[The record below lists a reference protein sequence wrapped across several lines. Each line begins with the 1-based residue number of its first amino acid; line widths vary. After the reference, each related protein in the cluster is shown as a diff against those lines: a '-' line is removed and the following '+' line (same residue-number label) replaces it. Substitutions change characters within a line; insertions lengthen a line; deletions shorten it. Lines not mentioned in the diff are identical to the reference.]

1 MSNYL
6 YRTIWIKAK
15 YPSTCDECGEKWR
28 IGHEILFVPS
38 EKKSYCQACGEK
50 YDRPYAKIH
59 KIHIDF

>member
-1 MSNYL
+1 MGKYFSNG
-6 YRTIWIKAK
+6 TAWIKAK

-50 YDRPYAKIH
+50 YDRPYAKS
-59 KIHIDF
+59 HIDF